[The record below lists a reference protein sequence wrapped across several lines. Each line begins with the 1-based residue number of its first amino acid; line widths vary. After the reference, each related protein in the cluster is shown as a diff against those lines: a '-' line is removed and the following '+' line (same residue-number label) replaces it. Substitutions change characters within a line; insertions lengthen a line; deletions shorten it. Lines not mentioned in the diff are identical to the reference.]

1 MPKTGKILE
10 NEDGQLPTLGL
21 LEQLRA
27 ETAVAGA
34 AFSNLNSRVDKLL
47 RDRKPEPP

>member
-10 NEDGQLPTLGL
+10 TRTASLYALGL

-34 AFSNLNSRVDKLL
+34 AFS
-47 RDRKPEPP
+47 KPEFARR